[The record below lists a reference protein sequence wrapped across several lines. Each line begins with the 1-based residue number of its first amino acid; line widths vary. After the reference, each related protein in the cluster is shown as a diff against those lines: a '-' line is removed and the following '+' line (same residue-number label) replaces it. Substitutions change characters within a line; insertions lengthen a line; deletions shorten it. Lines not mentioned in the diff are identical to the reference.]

1 MGLRRKTVENDGQDT
16 VLLLDD
22 ELSSVVWMMDYLY
35 SKGLI
40 VDTCSNANEAL
51 ELAGHNKYRA
61 AIIDLNVP
69 LLEPL
74 HALAADLGEVY
85 LRFPGLLVARE
96 ARSKGH
102 RDRQI
107 IIYTVHRE
115 PEVREIAERLRC
127 TYIIKGRP
135 SEIKQELEEVF
146 AFDPTRKKRASRRP
160 QGTRSRGARSPRA
173 KPKLAGK

>member
-1 MGLRRKTVENDGQDT
+1 MADDVQQT

-22 ELSSVVWMMDYLY
+22 ELSSVMWMMDYLY
-35 SKGLI
+35 DKGFL
-40 VDTCSNANEAL
+40 VDTCSNANDAF
-51 ELAGHNKYRA
+51 ELVSSNKYRA

-74 HALAADLGEVY
+74 HAMARELGSVY
-85 LRFPGLLVARE
+85 LKFPGLLIARE

-135 SEIKQELEEVF
+135 AEIKAELEEVF
-146 AFDPTRKKRASRRP
+146 AFDPTSRA
-160 QGTRSRGARSPRA
+160 ARATSTTPSA
-173 KPKLAGK
+173 

>member
-1 MGLRRKTVENDGQDT
+1 VAGKPQETI
-16 VLLLDD
+16 LLLDD
-22 ELSSVVWMMDYLY
+22 ELGSVMWMMDYLY
-35 SKGLI
+35 DKGFL
-40 VDTCSNANEAL
+40 VDTCSNANDAF
-51 ELAGHNKYRA
+51 ELVGNNKYRA

-74 HALAADLGEVY
+74 HAMARDLGEVY
-85 LRFPGLLVARE
+85 LKFPGLLIARE

-115 PEVREIAERLRC
+115 PEVREIADRLRC

-135 SEIKQELEEVF
+135 AEIKQELEEVF
-146 AFDPTRKKRASRRP
+146 AFDPSARPERRA
-160 QGTRSRGARSPRA
+160 
-173 KPKLAGK
+173 